1 MMMLESLKL
10 ALIGVIL
17 ESEMTRNLKQ
27 MLGINKMEFS

>member
-1 MMMLESLKL
+1 MMLESLKL